1 MVNQTPDERFI
12 NRVRAWPR
20 DPPIEK
26 RTNFARVRFHEV
38 NPA

>member
-1 MVNQTPDERFI
+1 MVNQTPHERFI

-26 RTNFARVRFHEV
+26 RTNFARVRFHEI
-38 NPA
+38 NPG